1 MGFLLLLPFFLIR
14 FLLLSRL
21 DQQALGRAA
30 HFAPMPK
37 TEKGFYWLYQVTNIM
52 IFILIL
58 VLPIKR
64 SPSSIYYMGLLI
76 YLFGLL
82 ALTASIISFASCD
95 NTGFNC
101 SGVYRLSRNPMYA
114 AYFIFFIGCA
124 MLLHSWLLL
133 AAVLLFQLAAHR
145 IILAEE
151 NWCIQRFGSKYLD
164 YMKKV
169 RRYF

>member
-37 TEKGFYWLYQVTNIM
+37 TEKGFYLLYQVTNIM

-64 SPSSIYYMGLLI
+64 SPSSIYYMGLL
-76 YLFGLL
+76 

-101 SGVYRLSRNPMYA
+101 SGVYRFSRNPMYA

-133 AAVLLFQLAAHR
+133 AVVLLFQLAAHR

>member
-1 MGFLLLLPFFLIR
+1 MALSGHQYHDFYFDSRTADKAFAFFNLL
-14 FLLLSRL
+14 
-21 DQQALGRAA
+21 
-30 HFAPMPK
+30 
-37 TEKGFYWLYQVTNIM
+37 Y
-52 IFILIL
+52 
-58 VLPIKR
+58 
-64 SPSSIYYMGLLI
+64 GLLI

-101 SGVYRLSRNPMYA
+101 SGVYRFSRNPMYA

-133 AAVLLFQLAAHR
+133 AAVLLFQLAAHQ

>member
-37 TEKGFYWLYQVTNIM
+37 TEKGFYWLYQVTSIM

-101 SGVYRLSRNPMYA
+101 SGVYRFSRNPMYA

-124 MLLHSWLLL
+124 ILLHSWLLL
-133 AAVLLFQLAAHR
+133 AVVLLFQMAAHR

-151 NWCIQRFGSKYLD
+151 NWCIQHFGGKYLD

>member
-101 SGVYRLSRNPMYA
+101 SGVYRFSRNPMYA

-133 AAVLLFQLAAHR
+133 AAARPSSIRTDTPLDNPLKYWLFTNFDDIMLL
-145 IILAEE
+145 
-151 NWCIQRFGSKYLD
+151 
-164 YMKKV
+164 
-169 RRYF
+169 

>member
-76 YLFGLL
+76 YLVCFV
-82 ALTASIISFASCD
+82 A
-95 NTGFNC
+95 
-101 SGVYRLSRNPMYA
+101 
-114 AYFIFFIGCA
+114 
-124 MLLHSWLLL
+124 
-133 AAVLLFQLAAHR
+133 
-145 IILAEE
+145 
-151 NWCIQRFGSKYLD
+151 
-164 YMKKV
+164 
-169 RRYF
+169 

>member
-101 SGVYRLSRNPMYA
+101 SGVYRYHAIRCMLPILSSLSA
-114 AYFIFFIGCA
+114 ARCCFIHGCCWLRYCFF
-124 MLLHSWLLL
+124 SWLRIGSSLRKKTGAYSAL
-133 AAVLLFQLAAHR
+133 AASIL
-145 IILAEE
+145 II
-151 NWCIQRFGSKYLD
+151 
-164 YMKKV
+164 
-169 RRYF
+169 